1 MHTLDFFAI
10 FPSLSPSS
18 YNDSSSSKRS
28 DRRDRSSSRGRRRD
42 RSRSSRRDRSRE
54 RRRSDKP
61 SRHSDKYKWERT
73 CYVSNIPYDIRWTD
87 LKDLFREKCQLEPL
101 YCEVYERDGKSLGI
115 ATIEFRSESDAE
127 KVVEKMHHY
136 ELGGRKISVRIDG
149 EGFKTRQAREMA
161 GESYLSGGSGG
172 KNGSGTS
179 NSSSSNINT
188 DSAAAAT
195 LLASTLASSLTN
207 SAGPNLLSL
216 LGIGAPPVPVQ
227 PPTSPGVNNQT
238 NLLNQLAAQLKV
250 EGPVTNRLFVA
261 SLDYRVDETKLK
273 EVFSLAGQVTSVS
286 LFRDRDNR
294 SRGLAVI
301 EYENSFEA
309 LNAVSMFNNQV
320 LMDRKMTVRFDTK
333 PADDPKSSQ
342 SSSSK
347 LPSGLKSIGNALLLG
362 NPTPT
367 ATANPL
373 TLSALTALTGLGPA
387 TSASA
392 STTAA
397 DTFNNGLGKNI
408 SF

>member
-1 MHTLDFFAI
+1 MILYFLLLL
-10 FPSLSPSS
+10 SLSPSA
-18 YNDSSSSKRS
+18 YNDNSSSKRS
-28 DRRDRSSSRGRRRD
+28 DRRDRSSSRSRRRD
-42 RSRSSRRDRSRE
+42 RSRSSRRDRSRD
-54 RRRSDKP
+54 RRRTDKP

-101 YCEVYERDGKSLGI
+101 YCEVYEKDGKSLGI

-127 KVVEKMHHY
+127 KVVEKMHHF
-136 ELGGRKISVRIDG
+136 ELGNRKISVRIDG

-161 GESYLSGGSGG
+161 GESYLSSGG
-172 KNGSGTS
+172 KSS
-179 NSSSSNINT
+179 SSSSSNVNT

-195 LLASTLASSLTN
+195 LLATTLASSLTN
-207 SAGPNLLSL
+207 SSGPNLLSL
-216 LGIGAPPVPVQ
+216 LGIGTAPVAAQ
-227 PPTSPGVNNQT
+227 PAASPAVSNQT

-261 SLDYRVDETKLK
+261 SLDYRVDDTKLK
-273 EVFSLAGQVTSVS
+273 EVFSLAGHVTNVS

-294 SRGLAVI
+294 SRGLAVV

-333 PADDPKSSQ
+333 PSEDSKSSSH

-347 LPSGLKSIGNALLLG
+347 LPSGLKSIGSALLVG
-362 NPTPT
+362 NAAPTT
-367 ATANPL
+367 TANPL
-373 TLSALTALTGLGPA
+373 TLSALTALTGLTGSIN
-387 TSASA
+387 SAS
-392 STTAA
+392 SSSGLAA
-397 DTFNNGLGKNI
+397 TDNFNTGLGKNI
-408 SF
+408 IFV

>member
-1 MHTLDFFAI
+1 MF
-10 FPSLSPSS
+10 SLSPSA
-18 YNDSSSSKRS
+18 YTDNSSSKRS
-28 DRRDRSSSRGRRRD
+28 DRRDRSSSRSRRRD
-42 RSRSSRRDRSRE
+42 RSRSSRRDRSRD
-54 RRRSDKP
+54 RRRTDKP

-101 YCEVYERDGKSLGI
+101 YCEVYEKDGKSLGI

-136 ELGGRKISVRIDG
+136 ELGNRKISVRIDG
-149 EGFKTRQAREMA
+149 EGYKTKQARDMA
-161 GESYLSGGSGG
+161 GESYLSTGG
-172 KNGSGTS
+172 KSGS
-179 NSSSSNINT
+179 SSSSNVNT

-195 LLASTLASSLTN
+195 LLATTLASSLSN

-216 LGIGAPPVPVQ
+216 LGIGAAPIAPQ
-227 PPTSPGVNNQT
+227 PAPSSASQSS
-238 NLLNQLAAQLKV
+238 LLNQLAAQLKV

-273 EVFSLAGQVTSVS
+273 EVFALAGHVTNVS

-294 SRGLAVI
+294 SRGLAVV

-333 PADDPKSSQ
+333 PSEDLKSSSH

-347 LPSGLKSIGNALLLG
+347 LPSGLKSIGSALLVG
-362 NPTPT
+362 NAAPT

-373 TLSALTALTGLGPA
+373 TLSALTALTGLGNIN
-387 TSASA
+387 SASA
-392 STTAA
+392 SSLTAA
-397 DTFNNGLGKNI
+397 DSFNTGLGKN
-408 SF
+408 FFYVKHLTRLYLEC